1 MMIKNNN
8 PNFSVVAPS
17 SHFYDD
23 DKWTFKEMGFSEEE
37 IGSGN
42 KSLNFDKIK
51 ADWLKDITKD
61 FMLYKSKRVKPS
73 RLCNMIMTLKKFY
86 KHLDFIYSDAL
97 DLSRFLN
104 PSNVDSFFDSVVDHK
119 SASVHVYFSSLR
131 EFYAFLEMKGYI
143 SSANNFLPL
152 DMKPKHELTVNPRP
166 IPNKSVEQLK
176 HACKM
181 NDTFIKRF
189 LNINLEVGA
198 RANEI
203 LLLKDESIHKSS
215 LGWNLTRYES
225 KSSRYITTPISDQCA
240 EVILS
245 QIELAKLARLEY
257 QEANPNYK
265 NCERYKDYSPYIF
278 IHFYKNKFS
287 KYCLRNVNYMS
298 KKLIEEHDIRDEN
311 GDLLVFTSHMLRHTV
326 ASNLVESG
334 VNQVFVQ
341 KYLGHKTPT
350 MTNFY
355 AQISEKKM
363 RVELKF
369 DEINQ
374 HELKDIYGN
383 IYKNVEYDLDESLDG
398 DLDKEWLR
406 KNISAHI
413 LPNGICSLPIRQTCH
428 HGNACLT
435 CVSFRTGK
443 QFKDTLIDQRERL
456 IKIIN
461 IADEGSLRDQVL
473 INTKTLEG
481 LDKIL
486 EKIDE

>member
-1 MMIKNNN
+1 MIKNKKHL
-8 PNFSVVAPS
+8 SVVAPS
-17 SHFYDD
+17 SPFFNQ
-23 DKWTFKEMGFSEEE
+23 DKWTFKEVGFSEEE

-42 KSLNFDKIK
+42 QSLNYDKIK
-51 ADWLKDITKD
+51 QDWLKVLTKD

-73 RLCNMIMTLKKFY
+73 RLCSMLMTLKKYY
-86 KHLDFIYSDAL
+86 KHLEMIYGLSFNLTNLLEANNIESFFNNVTDYSDA
-97 DLSRFLN
+97 SI
-104 PSNVDSFFDSVVDHK
+104 
-119 SASVHVYFSSLR
+119 HVYFSGLR
-131 EFYAFLEMKGYI
+131 EFYAFLELKNFTP
-143 SSANNFLPL
+143 SANKIIPL
-152 DMKPKHELTVNPRP
+152 DIKPRHEIKVNPRP
-166 IPNKSVEQLK
+166 ISTKSLEQLK
-176 HACKM
+176 NACKD

-189 LNINLEVGA
+189 LNINIEVGA

-203 LLLKDESIHKSS
+203 LLLKDDSIHKSS

-225 KSSRYITTPISDQCA
+225 KSSRYITTPISDECA
-240 EVILS
+240 QVILD
-245 QIELAKLARLEY
+245 QIELAKAARIEY
-257 QEANPNYK
+257 QLANPDYN
-265 NCERYKDYSPYIF
+265 NCPRYKDYSPFIF
-278 IHFYKNKFS
+278 IHYYKNKFS
-287 KYCLRNVNYMS
+287 KYVLRNVNYMS
-298 KKLIEEHDIRDEN
+298 KKLIEEYDIRDEN
-311 GDLLVFTSHMLRHTV
+311 GDLLAFTSHMLRHTV

-341 KYLGHKTPT
+341 KFLGHKTPT

-363 RVELKF
+363 RLELKF
-369 DEINQ
+369 DEIDSQ
-374 HELKDIYGN
+374 ELKDIYGN
-383 IYKNVEYDLDESLDG
+383 IYKHVDYDLDGKLDG

-443 QFKDTLIDQRERL
+443 QFKDKLEDQRERL

-461 IADEGSLRDQVL
+461 IADEGGLRDQVM

-486 EKIDE
+486 ENMDE